1 MKNVFNFASRDDRVG
16 GSKLRLCLLC
26 LALLGGGNLSL
37 QAKSEGTVVE
47 NLQTQSL
54 QQQKELLLRGLVT
67 DKEGLP
73 LPGVTVQVK
82 GTSQGTT
89 TNADGEYYIMVKGVE
104 NPILV
109 FSFIGMESQEIA
121 YEKGKHRI
129 NVTLQESQQVMEE
142 VVVNGIYTRKA
153 ESFIGSAKTFK
164 KDDLKR
170 VGNGNIF
177 QSLKNLDSSLKI
189 MDNMEMGS
197 DPNSMPDMR
206 LRGTSTF
213 IEEAGTSDL
222 KGNYQSQPNMPL
234 FILDGFE
241 TSAQTIFDLDMNR
254 VESIT
259 ILKDAASKAIY
270 GSKAAHGVI
279 VVETTGLEN
288 RGVRISYNANLDLEM
303 PDLTSYNLCNTF
315 EKLDVEMREGTTY
328 DMTNPTSVETYY
340 ERLKK
345 AKEGFDQ
352 YWLSLPLRTG
362 VGQKHTLTFETG
374 TKEMQTL
381 ISASYNDVQGVMK
394 DSWRR
399 TFSGSAQV
407 TYRKSKFQFRDI
419 ARIASNSTQD
429 SPYGTFSEY
438 ARMNPYVPA
447 YNEDGTPFKHATGS
461 GVNAKYSPLYNAT
474 TNPKEQT
481 SYLQFSNNFYIEYMP
496 IEGLKLTGRL
506 GVTSQRSDADT
517 YYSYLHGNFAGVEKK
532 EHYKRG
538 SYQINNGKSTTLSTD
553 VYANYTKTINK
564 HTFFANAGWSL
575 SETSYQEIVNKA
587 YGYKDVN
594 MDNYIFGTMYG
605 DNASPSGN
613 ASKNRSIGVT
623 GVFAYTYDDRYLLDA
638 TIRYNGASAFGS
650 DNPWATFWSAG
661 MGWNMHNE
669 AFLKDSNW
677 IEQLK
682 LRASIGSTGNQN
694 FQSNKSIATYNYY
707 LEDVYFMEW
716 DAAYPTNMP
725 NTGLKWEEKMDY
737 NAGLDLKVGRVNM
750 TLDWYR
756 SDTKNMVT
764 PISIP
769 ASTGFRSISENLGKV
784 RNEGFEAALNV
795 QVLRGKDYFLNVNG
809 QIATN
814 ENKLIELSD
823 AMRTYNENQMA
834 AAADLNRVA
843 PVNLYQEGQHINTI
857 WAVRSAGIDPIDG
870 FEVYYDKDGN
880 LTKQWKAENM
890 VACGVK
896 DDKYT
901 GTFGFNGEYKGFGM
915 NVTFRFL
922 GGGDRYN
929 QTLVDRVEN
938 VDISWNVDKRVAL
951 GRWKEPGQQSQFRRI
966 ISVND
971 LMNNYIL
978 HADYVQGEGDYT
990 RATTRFVQKSNEL
1003 NLSAVSVYY
1012 DLPRKWL
1019 RSFGFERLR
1028 LQANMN
1034 DIYKWSTIKV
1044 ERGTSYPFARTLSFS
1059 LSATL

>member
-1 MKNVFNFASRDDRVG
+1 MKNVFKMTLVMLLFGILCPYQVKAEGNGNSVEKIQQ
-16 GSKLRLCLLC
+16 STERLF
-26 LALLGGGNLSL
+26 
-37 QAKSEGTVVE
+37 
-47 NLQTQSL
+47 
-54 QQQKELLLRGLVT
+54 RGVVT
-67 DKEGLP
+67 DQSGLP
-73 LPGVTVQVK
+73 LPGVAIQVK
-82 GTSQGTT
+82 GTKQGVTT
-89 TNADGEYYIMVKGVE
+89 DMNGEYYILVKGVE
-104 NPILV
+104 NPVLV
-109 FSFIGMESQEIA
+109 FSFVGMETQEVP
-121 YEKGKHRI
+121 YKKGQNRV
-129 NVTLQESQQVMEE
+129 NVTLKESQQMMEE

-153 ESFIGSAKTFK
+153 ESFTGSAKTFK

-189 MDNMEMGS
+189 LDNQEMGS

-206 LRGTSTF
+206 LRGTSTL
-213 IEEAGTSDL
+213 IEEAGASDL

-288 RGVRISYNANLDLEM
+288 RGVRVTYNANLDLEM
-303 PDLTSYNLCNTF
+303 PDLTSYNLCNSF
-315 EKLDVEMREGTTY
+315 EKLDVEMREGSIY
-328 DMTNPTSVETYY
+328 DMLDPAQVENYY
-340 ERLKK
+340 KRLKK
-345 AKEGFDQ
+345 AQEGFEQ

-362 VGQKHTLTFETG
+362 VGQKHSLTFETG
-374 TKEMQTL
+374 TKEMQAL
-381 ISASYNDVQGVMK
+381 FSASYNDVQGVMK

-399 TFSGSAQV
+399 TFGGTAQI

-419 ARIASNSTQD
+419 ARITSNSTQD
-429 SPYGTFSEY
+429 SPYGTFGDY
-438 ARMNPYVPA
+438 AKMNPYISA
-447 YNEDGTPFKHATGS
+447 YNEDGTPLKYVRGT
-461 GVNAKYSPLYNAT
+461 GVNGTLSPLYNAT
-474 TNPKEQT
+474 TNPKKQT

-506 GVTSQRSDADT
+506 GISTQRSDADT
-517 YYSYLHGNFAGVEKK
+517 YYSYLHGNFVNTPTTES
-532 EHYKRG
+532 YKRG
-538 SYQINNGKSTTLSTD
+538 SYQVNGGKSTTLSTD
-553 VYANYTKTINK
+553 VFANYTKTIKK

-575 SETSYQEIVNKA
+575 SETNYQEIVNKA
-587 YGYKDVN
+587 YGYKDIN

-605 DNASPSGN
+605 DSASPSGA
-613 ASKNRSIGVT
+613 ASKSRTIGVT
-623 GVFAYTYDDRYLLDA
+623 GVFAYTYDDRYLFDA

-650 DNPWATFWSAG
+650 DNPWATFWSTG
-661 MGWNMHNE
+661 IGWNMHNE
-669 AFLKDSNW
+669 AFLKDVDW
-677 IEQLK
+677 IDMLK
-682 LRASIGSTGNQN
+682 LRASIGTTGNQN
-694 FQSNKSIATYNYY
+694 FQSNKSIASYKYY
-707 LEDVYFMEW
+707 LKDVYYTLW
-716 DAAYPTNMP
+716 NGAYPANMP
-725 NTGLKWEEKMDY
+725 NTGLEWEEKKDF
-737 NAGLDLKVGRVNM
+737 NVGLDLKFDRVSL

-756 SDTKNMVT
+756 SDTENMVT
-764 PISIP
+764 SISLP

-784 RNEGFEAALNV
+784 RNQGIEAALNV
-795 QVLRGKDYFLNVNG
+795 QVLKGKDYFLNVHG

-814 ENKLIELSD
+814 DNKLIELSD
-823 AMRTYNENQMA
+823 AMKIYNDNQRTTA
-834 AAADLNRVA
+834 AALDRVA
-843 PVNLYQEGQHINTI
+843 PVNLYEEGQHINTI

-915 NVTFRFL
+915 NVTFRYL
-922 GGGDRYN
+922 GGGERYN

-938 VDISWNVDKRVAL
+938 VDVYWNVDKRVAT
-951 GRWKEPGQQSQFRRI
+951 GRWKEPGQQAQFRRI
-966 ISVND
+966 FNTND
-971 LMNNYIL
+971 YLS
-978 HADYVQGEGDYT
+978 GEGYIIHTSYVSNEGNMT

-1003 NLSAVSVYY
+1003 NLSAISVYY
-1012 DLPRKWL
+1012 DFPRKWL
-1019 RSFGFERLR
+1019 RPIGFERLR

-1034 DIYKWSTIKV
+1034 DVYKWSTIKI
-1044 ERGTSYPFARTLSFS
+1044 ERGTNYPFARTLSFS

>member
-153 ESFIGSAKTFK
+153 ESFTGSAKTFK

-213 IEEAGTSDL
+213 IEEASTTGL
-222 KGNYQSQPNMPL
+222 KGNYQSQPNQPL

-241 TSAQTIFDLDMNR
+241 VTAQTIFDLDMNR

-270 GSKAAHGVI
+270 GSKAAHGVV

-288 RGVRISYNANLDLEM
+288 RGVRVTYNANLDLEM

-315 EKLDVEMREGTTY
+315 EKLDVEMREGSIY
-328 DMTNPTSVETYY
+328 DVNDPIDMERYY
-340 ERLKK
+340 SILKK

-362 VGQKHTLTFETG
+362 IGQKHSLTFETG

-394 DSWRR
+394 DSYRR
-399 TFSGSAQV
+399 TFAGTAQV
-407 TYRKSKFQFRDI
+407 TYRKNKFQFRDI
-419 ARIASNSTQD
+419 ARITSNSTQD

-438 ARMNPYVPA
+438 AAMNPYVAA
-447 YNEDGTPFKHATGS
+447 YNEDGTPIKNVS
-461 GVNAKYSPLYNAT
+461 GKNTEDFTPLYNAT
-474 TNPKEQT
+474 TNPKQQT
-481 SYLQFSNNFYIEYMP
+481 SYLSFSNNFYIEYMP
-496 IEGLKLTGRL
+496 IENLKLTGRL
-506 GVTSQRSDADT
+506 GVTSHRSDADS
-517 YYSYLHGNFAGVEKK
+517 YYSALHNNFRETGVTEQNKK
-532 EHYKRG
+532 G
-538 SYQINNGKSTTLSTD
+538 SYTVNNGKSTTLSTD
-553 VYANYTKTINK
+553 LFANYTKTINK

-575 SETSYQEIVNKA
+575 SETKYQEIVNTA
-587 YGYKDVN
+587 YGYKDKE
-594 MDNYIFGTMYG
+594 MDEYLFGTMYAEG
-605 DNASPSGN
+605 ASPSGA
-613 ASKNRSIGVT
+613 ASVSRTVGIS

-638 TIRYNGASAFGS
+638 TIRANGASAFGS
-650 DNPWATFWSAG
+650 DNPWATFWSTG
-661 MGWNMHNE
+661 IGWNIHNE
-669 AFLKDSNW
+669 AFLKDIDW
-677 IEQLK
+677 VEMLK

-694 FQSNKSIATYNYY
+694 FQSNKSIATYGYY
-707 LEDVYFMEW
+707 LQDYYVRKW
-716 DAAYPTNMP
+716 DAVYPNNMP
-725 NTGLKWEEKMDY
+725 NSGLEWEEKMDY
-737 NAGLDLKVGRVNM
+737 NIGLDLKLGRVSLN
-750 TLDWYR
+750 LDWYR
-756 SDTKNMVT
+756 SDTENMVT
-764 PISIP
+764 SISLP
-769 ASTGFRSISENLGKV
+769 GSTGFTSVSENLGKV
-784 RNEGFEAALNV
+784 RNQGIEATMNV
-795 QVLRGKDYFLNVNG
+795 QVLKGKDYFFNVHG

-814 ENKLIELSD
+814 DNKLIELSD
-823 AMRTYNENQMA
+823 AMRTYNENQRKA
-834 AAADLNRVA
+834 AAELERVV

-870 FEVYYDKDGN
+870 FEVYYDRDGN
-880 LTKQWKAENM
+880 LTKQWKAENL

-922 GGGDRYN
+922 GGGERYN

-938 VDISWNVDKRVAL
+938 VDIKNNVDKRVAW
-951 GRWKEPGQQSQFRRI
+951 GRWKEVGQQAQFRRI
-966 ISVND
+966 LSSTD
-971 LMNNYIL
+971 LIGKYII
-978 HADYVQGEGDYT
+978 HDSYVSGEGNLT

-1003 NLSAVSVYY
+1003 NLSAISVYY
-1012 DLPRKWL
+1012 DFPRKWL

-1034 DIYKWSTIKV
+1034 DVYKWSTIKI

>member
-1 MKNVFNFASRDDRVG
+1 MA
-16 GSKLRLCLLC
+16 
-26 LALLGGGNLSL
+26 
-37 QAKSEGTVVE
+37 
-47 NLQTQSL
+47 
-54 QQQKELLLRGLVT
+54 QQQKDRLLRGTVT

-73 LPGVTVQVK
+73 LPGVAVQVK
-82 GTSQGTT
+82 GTSQGVT

-104 NPILV
+104 NPVLV
-109 FSFIGMESQEIA
+109 FSFVGMETKEVPF
-121 YEKGKHRI
+121 EKGKHVI
-129 NVTLQESQQVMEE
+129 DVTLQESQQVLEE

-153 ESFIGSAKTFK
+153 ESFTGSAKTFK

-189 MDNMEMGS
+189 LDNQEMGS

-206 LRGTSTF
+206 LRGTSTL
-213 IEEAGTSDL
+213 IEETGASDL
-222 KGNYQSQPNMPL
+222 KGNYQSSPNMPL

-279 VVETTGLEN
+279 VVETIGLEN
-288 RGVRISYNANLDLEM
+288 RGVRITYNANLDLEM
-303 PDLTSYNLCNTF
+303 PDLTSYNLCNSL
-315 EKLDVEMREGTTY
+315 EKLDVEMREGSTY
-328 DMTNPTSVETYY
+328 DMLNPDQVELYY

-345 AKEGFDQ
+345 AQEGFDQ

-362 VGQKHTLTFETG
+362 VGQKHSLTFETG
-374 TKEMQTL
+374 TKEMQAL
-381 ISASYNDVQGVMK
+381 FSASYNDVQGVMK
-394 DSWRR
+394 DSYRR
-399 TFSGSAQV
+399 TFGGTAQI

-419 ARIASNSTQD
+419 ARITSNNTQD
-429 SPYGTFSEY
+429 SPYGTFSDY
-438 ARMNPYVPA
+438 VKMNPYISA
-447 YNEDGTPFKHATGS
+447 YNEDGTPLKYAKGS
-461 GVNAKYSPLYNAT
+461 GVNGIYTPLYNAT
-474 TNPKEQT
+474 TNSKKQT

-506 GVTSQRSDADT
+506 GITTQRSDADT
-517 YYSYLHGNFAGVEKK
+517 YYSYLHGNFANTATTES
-532 EHYKRG
+532 YKRG
-538 SYQINNGKSTTLSTD
+538 SYQVNGGKSTTLSTD
-553 VYANYTKTINK
+553 VFANYTKTIKK

-575 SETSYQEIVNKA
+575 SETNYQEIVNKA
-587 YGYKDVN
+587 YGYKDIN

-605 DNASPSGN
+605 DSATPTGA
-613 ASKNRSIGVT
+613 ASKSRTIGVT

-661 MGWNMHNE
+661 IGWNMHNE
-669 AFLKDSNW
+669 AFLKDVDW
-677 IEQLK
+677 IDMLK
-682 LRASIGSTGNQN
+682 LRASIGTTGNQN
-694 FQSNKSIATYNYY
+694 FQSNKSIASYKYY
-707 LEDVYFMEW
+707 LEDVYYTKW
-716 DAAYPTNMP
+716 NAAYPANMP
-725 NTGLKWEEKMDY
+725 NTGLEWEEKKDF
-737 NAGLDLKVGRVNM
+737 NVGLDLKFDRVSL

-756 SDTKNMVT
+756 SDTENMVT
-764 PISIP
+764 SISLP

-784 RNEGFEAALNV
+784 RNQGIEAALNV
-795 QVLRGKDYFLNVNG
+795 QVLKGKDYFLNVHG

-814 ENKLIELSD
+814 DNKLIELSD
-823 AMRTYNENQMA
+823 AMKTYNDNQRAIA
-834 AAADLNRVA
+834 AALDRVV

-880 LTKQWKAENM
+880 LTKQWKAEDM

-915 NVTFRFL
+915 NVTFRYL
-922 GGGDRYN
+922 GGGERYN

-938 VDISWNVDKRVAL
+938 VDIYWNVDKRVAT
-951 GRWKEPGQQSQFRRI
+951 GRWKEPGQQAQFRRI
-966 ISVND
+966 ISTTD

-978 HADYVQGEGDYT
+978 PSSYVNGEGNYT
-990 RATTRFVQKSNEL
+990 RATTRFVQKNNEL
-1003 NLSAVSVYY
+1003 NLSAISVYY

-1019 RSFGFERLR
+1019 RPIGFERLR

-1034 DIYKWSTIKV
+1034 DIYKWSTIKI

>member
-26 LALLGGGNLSL
+26 LALLGGGSNVSL
-37 QAKSEGTVVE
+37 QAKNEGTAVE
-47 NLQTQSL
+47 NSYSL

-153 ESFIGSAKTFK
+153 ESFTGSAKTFK

-213 IEEAGTSDL
+213 IEEASTTGL
-222 KGNYQSQPNMPL
+222 KGNYQSQPNQPL

-241 TSAQTIFDLDMNR
+241 VTAQTIFDLDMNR

-270 GSKAAHGVI
+270 GSKAAHGVV

-288 RGVRISYNANLDLEM
+288 RGVRVTYNANLDLEM

-315 EKLDVEMREGTTY
+315 EKLDVEMREGSIY
-328 DMTNPTSVETYY
+328 DVNDPIDMERYY
-340 ERLKK
+340 SILKK

-362 VGQKHTLTFETG
+362 IGQKHSLTFETG

-394 DSWRR
+394 DSYRR
-399 TFSGSAQV
+399 TFAGTAQV
-407 TYRKSKFQFRDI
+407 TYRKNKFQFRDI
-419 ARIASNSTQD
+419 ARITSNSTQD

-438 ARMNPYVPA
+438 AAMNPYVAA
-447 YNEDGTPFKHATGS
+447 YKEDGTPIKNVS
-461 GVNAKYSPLYNAT
+461 GKNTEDFTPLYNAT
-474 TNPKEQT
+474 TNPKQQT
-481 SYLQFSNNFYIEYMP
+481 SYLSFSNNFYIEYMP
-496 IEGLKLTGRL
+496 IENLKLTGRL
-506 GVTSQRSDADT
+506 GVTSHRSDADS
-517 YYSYLHGNFAGVEKK
+517 YYSAFHNNFRETGVTEQNKK
-532 EHYKRG
+532 G
-538 SYQINNGKSTTLSTD
+538 SYTVNNGKSTTLSTD
-553 VYANYTKTINK
+553 LFANYTKTINK

-575 SETSYQEIVNKA
+575 SETKYQEIVNTA
-587 YGYKDVN
+587 YGYKDKE
-594 MDNYIFGTMYG
+594 MDEYLFGTMYAEG
-605 DNASPSGN
+605 ASPSGA
-613 ASKNRSIGVT
+613 ASVSRTVGIS

-638 TIRYNGASAFGS
+638 TIRANGASAFGS
-650 DNPWATFWSAG
+650 DNPWATFWSTG
-661 MGWNMHNE
+661 IGWNIHNE
-669 AFLKDSNW
+669 AFLKDIDW
-677 IEQLK
+677 VEMLK

-694 FQSNKSIATYNYY
+694 FQSNKSIATYGYY
-707 LEDVYFMEW
+707 LQDYYVRKW
-716 DAAYPTNMP
+716 DAVYPNNMP
-725 NTGLKWEEKMDY
+725 NSGLEWEEKMDY
-737 NAGLDLKVGRVNM
+737 NIGLDLKLGRVSLN
-750 TLDWYR
+750 LDWYR
-756 SDTKNMVT
+756 SDTENMVT
-764 PISIP
+764 SISLP
-769 ASTGFRSISENLGKV
+769 GSTGFTSVSENLGKV
-784 RNEGFEAALNV
+784 RNQGIEATMNV
-795 QVLRGKDYFLNVNG
+795 QVLKGKDYFFNVHG

-814 ENKLIELSD
+814 DNKLIELSD
-823 AMRTYNENQMA
+823 AMRTYNENQRKA
-834 AAADLNRVA
+834 AAELERVV

-870 FEVYYDKDGN
+870 FEVYYDRDGN
-880 LTKQWKAENM
+880 LTKQWKAENL

-922 GGGDRYN
+922 GGGERYN

-938 VDISWNVDKRVAL
+938 VDIKNNVDKRVAW
-951 GRWKEPGQQSQFRRI
+951 GRWKEVGQQAQFRRI
-966 ISVND
+966 LSSTD
-971 LMNNYIL
+971 LIGKYII
-978 HADYVQGEGDYT
+978 HDSYVSGEGNLT

-1003 NLSAVSVYY
+1003 NLSAISVYY
-1012 DLPRKWL
+1012 DFPRKWL

-1034 DIYKWSTIKV
+1034 DVYKWSTIKI

>member
-1 MKNVFNFASRDDRVG
+1 MKNVFKMTLVMLLFGILCPYQVKAEGNGNSVEKIQQ
-16 GSKLRLCLLC
+16 STERLF
-26 LALLGGGNLSL
+26 
-37 QAKSEGTVVE
+37 
-47 NLQTQSL
+47 
-54 QQQKELLLRGLVT
+54 RGVVT
-67 DKEGLP
+67 DQSGLP
-73 LPGVTVQVK
+73 LPGVAIQVK
-82 GTSQGTT
+82 GTKQGVTT
-89 TNADGEYYIMVKGVE
+89 DMNGEYYILVKGVE
-104 NPILV
+104 NPVLV
-109 FSFIGMESQEIA
+109 FSFVGMETQEVP
-121 YEKGKHRI
+121 YKKGQNRV
-129 NVTLQESQQVMEE
+129 NVTLKESQQLMEE

-153 ESFIGSAKTFK
+153 ESFTGSAKTFK

-213 IEEAGTSDL
+213 IEEAGASDL
-222 KGNYQSQPNMPL
+222 KGNYQSQPNQPL

-288 RGVRISYNANLDLEM
+288 RGVRVTYNANLDLEM

-315 EKLDVEMREGTTY
+315 EKLDVEMREGSIY
-328 DMTNPTSVETYY
+328 DMSNPAQVALYY

-362 VGQKHTLTFETG
+362 VGQKHSLTFETG

-394 DSWRR
+394 DSYRR

-407 TYRKSKFQFRDI
+407 TYRKDKFQFRDI

-447 YNEDGTPFKHATGS
+447 YNEDGTPLKHSTGS

-474 TNPKEQT
+474 TNPKKQT
-481 SYLQFSNNFYIEYMP
+481 SYLQFSNNFYVEYMP

-506 GVTSQRSDADT
+506 GITTQRSDADT
-517 YYSYLHGNFAGVEKK
+517 YYSYLHGNFAGTAYGED
-532 EHYKRG
+532 YKRG
-538 SYQINNGKSTTLSTD
+538 SYQVNSGKSTTLSTD
-553 VYANYTKTINK
+553 VYANYTKTIKK

-575 SETSYQEIVNKA
+575 SETNYQEIVNKA

-605 DNASPSGN
+605 EYASPSGA
-613 ASKNRSIGVT
+613 ASKSRSIGVT

-661 MGWNMHNE
+661 IGWNMHNE
-669 AFLKDSNW
+669 AFLKDIDW
-677 IEQLK
+677 VDMLK

-707 LEDVYFMEW
+707 LQDVYFNQW
-716 DAAYPTNMP
+716 DAAYPANMP
-725 NTGLKWEEKMDY
+725 NTGLEWEEKMDY
-737 NAGLDLKVGRVNM
+737 NVGLDLKLGRVSL
-750 TLDWYR
+750 TFDWYR
-756 SDTKNMVT
+756 SDTENMVT
-764 PISIP
+764 SMSLP

-784 RNEGFEAALNV
+784 RNQGIEASMNV
-795 QVLRGKDYFLNVNG
+795 QVLKGKDYFLNVHG

-814 ENKLIELSD
+814 DNKLIELSD

-834 AAADLNRVA
+834 TAAKLDRVA

-922 GGGDRYN
+922 GGGERYN

-938 VDISWNVDKRVAL
+938 ADIQWNVDNRVAL
-951 GRWKEPGQQSQFRRI
+951 GRWKEVGQQAQFRRI
-966 ISVND
+966 FDSNSYYSGEG
-971 LMNNYIL
+971 YII
-978 HADYVQGEGDYT
+978 HTSYVRGEGDMT

-1012 DLPRKWL
+1012 DFPRKWL

-1034 DIYKWSTIKV
+1034 DIYKWSTIKI